1 MPYADERPELLAR
14 LRQQAGA
21 RTLSDALRLD
31 GRALR
36 FHLGTSL
43 ADLRVPVALG
53 ADLRTAFRAAVR
65 DLFFLLC
72 VRHRASLK
80 EGEFDQLL
88 LQDGFDSKAL
98 RPVSFSPPSTVSRE
112 NVRQAFVDAP
122 EMHPAL
128 DAGVLASWIASGRP
142 GRVWASALNAVLR
155 RAVTEGA
162 ATGSHEPTKYLVLLA
177 LRALADEAHAILR
190 EIPAQAA
197 QRLLH
202 GAVATG
208 LLIAMRL
215 AAREARA
222 FEGPAGA
229 LAEGATHLLCWM
241 GGLRY
246 LVGGGSHAYGVPI
259 MDPVARIELFAQKVT
274 QGATAEQ
281 LANEV
286 EADLESED
294 SFRRAERAYALA
306 AVRAD
311 LLQLLRLSETAR
323 TPSLG
328 LEPLTPAQLFA
339 APGALERVLASPER
353 RKEMHARAKKAAKGM
368 NNDEARAA
376 FESLARVAK
385 EWGDDGSGLFSE
397 DDVRAET
404 SRALTALAIDAAL
417 EKLLDLA
424 ELAMLHRSG
433 QESVDG
439 IEREYEHGRL
449 YFIGIEER
457 PLIKSRAKAAQMGH
471 LFCDVKDF
479 TRRTA
484 FLKEAVIAD
493 FLSRE
498 FYTPIL
504 TAAACHHH
512 GADHL
517 KDRGGI
523 YLNNLLGDAV
533 SFSGN
538 VVALVELADDIRR
551 ALNSYA
557 QRLDAESGSEVVA
570 RSIAAID
577 ERAAARR
584 AELRQQM
591 AQAQSAIRARTRD
604 ASGEEPKLSL
614 SRLQTE
620 LARLEDERKSEI
632 ALAAGEK
639 LEAGIFISY
648 GAAPEVATFQ
658 DHVFGAM
665 KVAIAEK
672 INESARGTA
681 RNGGV
686 RSRVD
691 AFVRQQRA
699 TRNDAELSCPFLVS
713 VSQPLSIP
721 VPADAEAAI
730 MGCLSGGDTKMAE
743 LVLQGSVRQ
752 FVAALAQDRGGS
764 TGDIYNGGAALSE
777 EALRAY
783 LSARDGELLFLRR
796 RVSVSALHAS
806 IVERFVFPMDTL
818 QLVAAV
824 EPGAQSLHEL
834 YVHVGRALFK
844 GFEKT
849 GGLGVYEIIPPS
861 SPFFSL
867 LAQHHLPRWLVEHEH
882 GRSEDDP
889 RSSAAGA

>member
-1 MPYADERPELLAR
+1 VAYADERPELLAR
-14 LRQQAGA
+14 LRQYAGA

-31 GRALR
+31 GRTLR

-43 ADLRVPVALG
+43 ADLRAPVALG
-53 ADLRTAFRAAVR
+53 ADLRAAFRAAVR

-72 VRHRASLK
+72 ARHRACLK
-80 EGEFDQLL
+80 ESEFDQIL
-88 LQDGFDSKAL
+88 LQDGFDTKAL
-98 RPVSFSPPSTVSRE
+98 RPISFSPPSTVSRGT
-112 NVRQAFVDAP
+112 VRQAFIEAP

-128 DAGVLASWIASGRP
+128 DAGVVASWIASGRP

-155 RAVTEGA
+155 RAVAESVTSGRQ
-162 ATGSHEPTKYLVLLA
+162 EPTQYLVLLA
-177 LRALADEAHAILR
+177 MRSLAEEAHAILR
-190 EIPAQAA
+190 EIPVQAA

-208 LLIAMRL
+208 LFIVTRL
-215 AAREARA
+215 AAREAGA
-222 FEGPAGA
+222 FEGSAGA
-229 LAEGATHLLCWM
+229 LAEGATQPLCWM
-241 GGLRY
+241 GGLRH
-246 LVGGGSHAYGVPI
+246 LAGGGSMAYGVS
-259 MDPVARIELFAQKVT
+259 MSDPPARIDLFAHKVM

-281 LANEV
+281 LAKDV
-286 EADLESED
+286 EGDLESED
-294 SFRRAERAYALA
+294 DSFHRAERAYALA

-323 TPSLG
+323 TPAFG
-328 LEPLTPAQLFA
+328 LDPLTPAQLFG
-339 APGALERVLASPER
+339 APGALERVLSSAER
-353 RKEMHARAKKAAKGM
+353 RKELHARAKKMAKGLAH
-368 NNDEARAA
+368 DEARAA
-376 FESLARVAK
+376 LESLARVAK
-385 EWGDDGSGLFSE
+385 EWGDGGSGVFAE
-397 DDVRAET
+397 TDVRET
-404 SRALTALAIDAAL
+404 VSDALTALAIDAAL

-424 ELAMLHRSG
+424 ELAVLHRSG

-439 IEREYEHGRL
+439 IETEYDHGRL
-449 YFIGIEER
+449 YLIGIEER
-457 PLIKSRAKAAQMGH
+457 PLIKSRAKAPQMGH

-484 FLKEAVIAD
+484 FLKEAVVAD

-504 TAAACHHH
+504 TAAARHHY

-538 VVALVELADDIRR
+538 VVALVELAHDIRR

-557 QRLDAESGSEVVA
+557 KRLDAESGSEVVA

-584 AELRQQM
+584 AELQQQM
-591 AQAQSAIRARTRD
+591 TQAQAAIRARTRD
-604 ASGEEPKLSL
+604 ASGEDPQVRLA
-614 SRLQTE
+614 RLQAE
-620 LARLEDERKSEI
+620 MARLEDERKSEI

-648 GAAPEVATFQ
+648 GAAPEVATFE

-686 RSRVD
+686 RSRID
-691 AFVRQQRA
+691 AFVRQQRV
-699 TRNDAELSCPFLVS
+699 TRNKADLSCPFLVS

-730 MGCLSGGDTKMAE
+730 MGCLSGGDSNMAE
-743 LVLQGSVRQ
+743 LLLQRSVRQ

-783 LSARDGELLFLRR
+783 VAAREGEFLFLSR

-806 IVERFVFPMDTL
+806 IVEKFAFPMDTL

-824 EPGAQSLHEL
+824 EPGAQALHEL

-849 GGLGVYEIIPPS
+849 GGLGVYEIIPPGS
-861 SPFFSL
+861 AFFSL

-882 GRSEDDP
+882 GRSEGP
-889 RSSAAGA
+889 RSSAAG